1 MCQAGFEEISNSG
14 ISTTDTNVVSS
25 NNQFK
30 GLGKSGSN
38 QCVIDGNGST
48 SNWWNCVGAVNIH
61 TSNGSTGIPGPL
73 EKVASSMHLYIWAP
87 SL

>member
-14 ISTTDTNVVSS
+14 ISTTDTSVVT
-25 NNQFK
+25 NGQFK
-30 GLGKSGSN
+30 GLGVPDRST
-38 QCVIDGNGST
+38 CVIDGNGG
-48 SNWWNCVGAVNIH
+48 SNYWWNCVGAVSIH